1 MAALRKSARPKAEEH
16 LGIWPANWPALR
28 VFLGL
33 STQWHRAG
41 MAGEQVGLDYAAM
54 PVVAGM
60 MGIPAD
66 ADLLAR
72 IRVLEAEALVVIRRE
87 AASRVR

>member
-1 MAALRKSARPKAEEH
+1 
-16 LGIWPANWPALR
+16 
-28 VFLGL
+28 
-33 STQWHRAG
+33 
-41 MAGEQVGLDYAAM
+41 MAGEQVGLDYTAM